1 MRAISTSRKTNSSTL
16 LHFQRTRDWVF
27 IKIIVHTCSLFR
39 TLSKSK
45 VERFAKI
52 VNSFAR
58 KWIYCMSLIS
68 DFHSLPLKIY
78 LQRMNTVKV
87 IFCNLID
94 YSVGE
99 YICDVLRDLVHFVQF
114 KKHEKHTTHH
124 KYLHSSIVELKKRI
138 YQMNHP
144 FSYFRYQIPNFCC

>member
-1 MRAISTSRKTNSSTL
+1 
-16 LHFQRTRDWVF
+16 
-27 IKIIVHTCSLFR
+27 
-39 TLSKSK
+39 
-45 VERFAKI
+45 
-52 VNSFAR
+52 
-58 KWIYCMSLIS
+58 MSLIS

-87 IFCNLID
+87 IFCNLIE